1 MASPRKTPASTGRK
15 SAYVARNRA
24 AILKAAQHGLAD
36 IGPEVTVDQI
46 AELAQMSVST
56 LYMHFQDKEE
66 LFATAI
72 QGAFT
77 DWESWKDEQL
87 VGISD
92 PLLRLIIPMRLYVRV
107 ASTHPLYAN
116 LIIRN
121 HEMISRLLPKFSVEI
136 SKEVKS
142 LVTSGKIV
150 IDKPETRVLNLTAVL
165 FAQLQQQLLNPTR
178 KIAEA
183 DEAIAIALTM
193 LGITENAAKKIMDA
207 KLPI

>member
-1 MASPRKTPASTGRK
+1 
-15 SAYVARNRA
+15 
-24 AILKAAQHGLAD
+24 
-36 IGPEVTVDQI
+36 
-46 AELAQMSVST
+46 
-56 LYMHFQDKEE
+56 
-66 LFATAI
+66 
-72 QGAFT
+72 
-77 DWESWKDEQL
+77 
-87 VGISD
+87 
-92 PLLRLIIPMRLYVRV
+92 
-107 ASTHPLYAN
+107 
-116 LIIRN
+116 
-121 HEMISRLLPKFSVEI
+121 MISRLLPKFSVEI

-165 FAQLQQQLLNPTR
+165 FAQLQQQLLNPKR